1 MYCTLALCRVQTFS
15 MVDEHIGDK
24 RVNVIFFDNEN
35 ECLLT
40 GSNLLEKW
48 PLTRAARDVLQ
59 TPKSHEQSIALA
71 LYNDVFAQVPYP
83 HSVY

>member
-1 MYCTLALCRVQTFS
+1 

-48 PLTRAARDVLQ
+48 PLMRAARDVLQ
-59 TPKSHEQSIALA
+59 TPKTHEQPISLA
-71 LYNDVFAQVPYP
+71 LYNAIFAQVQRLAATHLCCDSHIP
-83 HSVY
+83 